1 MFQCTNCASGKV
13 EIQGTID
20 VRPNI
25 SYALEV
31 ELLRTD
37 LDAESE
43 NAEIFVD
50 GESIGTCNPS
60 GGQGD
65 CTFFKCSQMNH
76 GQNVPVKTVTSKS
89 GVIHFQANY
98 SSEVGSG
105 SGLSCSVNGVEAAGF
120 AVVTLTKGRLLPRN
134 YSKVAESTNISYR
147 KNKFSHIPYDY
158 L

>member
-1 MFQCTNCASGKV
+1 MFQCTNCASGKI

-25 SYALEV
+25 TYALEV

-37 LDAESE
+37 LNDGSE
-43 NAEIFVD
+43 YAEIFVD
-50 GESIGTCNPS
+50 GEGIGTCNPS

-65 CTFFKCSQMNH
+65 CTFFKCSQVNH
-76 GQNVPVKTVTSKS
+76 GQNVPVKSVTSKS
-89 GVIHFQANY
+89 GVIHFRANY

-120 AVVTLTKGRLLPRN
+120 AVVTLTKGKLLPSN
-134 YSKVAESTNISYR
+134 YSKPFEIR
-147 KNKFSHIPYDY
+147 KLQPHLLKS
-158 L
+158 